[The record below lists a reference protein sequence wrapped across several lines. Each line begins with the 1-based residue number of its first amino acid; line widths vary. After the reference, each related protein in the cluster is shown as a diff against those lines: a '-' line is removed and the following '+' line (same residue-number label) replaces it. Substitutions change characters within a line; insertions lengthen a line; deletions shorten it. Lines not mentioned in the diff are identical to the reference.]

1 MFGGPQK
8 SSEAHQWAAALLL
21 RNSDSEHMPT
31 LKHFLSKKIVSV
43 AFQNYFWIWQV
54 GEHVKR
60 FSRLIN
66 EEKNMFWNLYYF
78 WTTIKTW
85 KKRLV
90 FNQIYSLRIVVI

>member
-43 AFQNYFWIWQV
+43 AFQNYF
-54 GEHVKR
+54 
-60 FSRLIN
+60 
-66 EEKNMFWNLYYF
+66 
-78 WTTIKTW
+78 
-85 KKRLV
+85 
-90 FNQIYSLRIVVI
+90 